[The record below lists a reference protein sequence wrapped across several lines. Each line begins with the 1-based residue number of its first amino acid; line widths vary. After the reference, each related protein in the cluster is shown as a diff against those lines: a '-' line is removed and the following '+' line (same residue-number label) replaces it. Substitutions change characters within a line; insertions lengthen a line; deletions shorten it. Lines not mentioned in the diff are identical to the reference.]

1 MFSPSVF
8 CFLRKFGIGGACAVC
23 NYDLLH
29 AFPDYHV
36 HNTTD
41 TICNPWTAW
50 KSDRATK
57 IIVTLLF
64 NDGFE
69 KRKIPIK
76 AVYTLFWDMM
86 FFESY

>member
-1 MFSPSVF
+1 MFFPSVF
-8 CFLRKFGIGGACAVC
+8 CFLCKFGMVEHVQFAIMICV
-23 NYDLLH
+23 H
-29 AFPDYHV
+29 AISDYHA

-50 KSDRATK
+50 KSDRVTK

-64 NDGFE
+64 NDEFE

-86 FFESY
+86 FFVSY